1 MKTNPGRFFEDYRIG
16 ETIRHAV
23 PRSVQMG
30 ERAGVMDKVL
40 NELSFYEEKERNTLL
55 KVKSALTYL
64 DQSQGQ
70 YAPGE
75 PGSVF
80 QRGAINVKCQRGTPA
95 LGGGVYVR
103 ITANGSFSTAAVG
116 GFEAE
121 DDSGKVVQLTN
132 CQWAGP
138 ADANGVAEL
147 RILTMNNA

>member
-1 MKTNPGRFFEDYRIG
+1 MG
-16 ETIRHAV
+16 AV
-23 PRSVQMG
+23 ATAAQFVG
-30 ERAGVMDKVL
+30 VAGA
-40 NELSFYEEKERNTLL
+40 EI
-55 KVKSALTYL
+55 KSALTYL

-75 PGSVF
+75 PVSVF

>member
-1 MKTNPGRFFEDYRIG
+1 M
-16 ETIRHAV
+16 
-23 PRSVQMG
+23 
-30 ERAGVMDKVL
+30 
-40 NELSFYEEKERNTLL
+40 
-55 KVKSALTYL
+55 
-64 DQSQGQ
+64 
-70 YAPGE
+70 
-75 PGSVF
+75 SVF

-103 ITANGSFSTAAVG
+103 ITATGSFSTAAVG